1 MLTSKSKNSIILCEN
16 VYRRRKWRRRQ
27 CGGTAINFIKFKK
40 LWNIQFFNLKRMWD
54 RRKSISASSTWF
66 SSTKFLFHFIST
78 TSIHIFC
85 FRSLLIFFHCC
96 CYSYTISIQIL
107 YIFIFLHCLHRCRHR
122 ASIELTSSTAAKKQ
136 QQQSCRERK
145 FLSSVFSPAQQMMA
159 TLT

>member
-16 VYRRRKWRRRQ
+16 VYRRRRQ

-85 FRSLLIFFHCC
+85 FRSLLFFSLLLLLVYNFHTNFI
-96 CYSYTISIQIL
+96 YF
-107 YIFIFLHCLHRCRHR
+107 YIFALP
-122 ASIELTSSTAAKKQ
+122 SS
-136 QQQSCRERK
+136 
-145 FLSSVFSPAQQMMA
+145 LSSSCFDWTDIEHGSKKA
-159 TLT
+159 TTAVM

>member
-1 MLTSKSKNSIILCEN
+1 MVRVLTSKSKNSIILCEN
-16 VYRRRKWRRRQ
+16 VYRRRRQ

-96 CYSYTISIQIL
+96 CYSYTNFIYF
-107 YIFIFLHCLHRCRHR
+107 YIFALP
-122 ASIELTSSTAAKKQ
+122 SS
-136 QQQSCRERK
+136 
-145 FLSSVFSPAQQMMA
+145 LSSSCFDWTDIEHGSKKA
-159 TLT
+159 TTAVM